1 MSFFKFFSRRTSA
14 PVARERLQ
22 ILLAHERISTG
33 QSDLVAVLREE
44 ILAVIARHIHVDSDK
59 VKVTMDRGDAVSTL
73 EVDIEIPSHIAPPAA
88 ANDKAGADAAA
99 KAKPAARQADKPA
112 AKAAPATPA
121 AAKTKS
127 AAALPR
133 SASA

>member
-44 ILAVIARHIHVDSDK
+44 ILAVIAKHIHVDSDK

-73 EVDIEIPSHIAPPAA
+73 EVDIEIPSHIAPAANAA
-88 ANDKAGADAAA
+88 ANDKADAKAGASTAAPKA
-99 KAKPAARQADKPA
+99 KPVEKLAAKAPAATKAKPAG
-112 AKAAPATPA
+112 
-121 AAKTKS
+121 
-127 AAALPR
+127 ALTR

>member
-1 MSFFKFFSRRTSA
+1 MSFFKLFNRRSSA

-44 ILAVIARHIHVDSDK
+44 ILAVIAKHIQLDSDK
-59 VKVTMDRGDAVSTL
+59 VKVTMDRGNAVSTL

-88 ANDKAGADAAA
+88 RDAAKKDADA
-99 KAKPAARQADKPA
+99 PAARNAQGGTSKPA
-112 AKAAPATPA
+112 AKAVSDT
-121 AAKTKS
+121 KTAS
-127 AAALPR
+127 GALPR